1 MNQFLVI
8 YGPQQARLSPDFYES
23 VFYVH
28 ILFRESAKGL
38 KQHVI
43 QGDRHIKEAGSDI
56 GHEGDI
62 STPGVM

>member
-8 YGPQQARLSPDFYES
+8 YGPQQAGLSPDFYES

-28 ILFRESAKGL
+28 ILLRESAKGL
-38 KQHVI
+38 KQHAI
-43 QGDRHIKEAGSDI
+43 QGDRHIKGAASDI
-56 GHEGDI
+56 DHNGDI